1 MRTSG
6 RADTAGATLTERF
19 HERFGDGE
27 RLYDR
32 IYHMGLASLCAVVF
46 AIMLYLASGS
56 SLWLD
61 EIFQVEYCR
70 SSTFVGIITIDPYT
84 PPLFNAI
91 AWCWYRL
98 VPFGEAWL
106 RLPCIALVVASLP
119 IVAMTGRRL
128 SNRRTGFIAAF
139 LLAINAKVFTQMGL
153 TFRAYALLLFLSALV
168 VYLYVRRVQTPF
180 GKFSWKISVAY
191 GLAMLALGYTHYFGV
206 LLCCVFFLVDL
217 YLALRGR
224 LRGIVG
230 KVLLSYGIALVGYV
244 PWLGVAFG
252 TYLTATGAGALD
264 DSAVSSVSQWR
275 EQGLDTNVHGLLYWL
290 CGECAE
296 TLGLFHVAA
305 IIIIVIAVYR
315 CTRREFKWQEEV
327 PLVAMLVAVGLVTG
341 VMWAYANFV
350 NPNSMFWVD
359 RYFTPLVPCITLV
372 CAWGVD
378 KIFSWMPTNR
388 PAKFVAGF
396 LCVALLV
403 PTAVG
408 TIHNDMAEGSS
419 TRFYSKLAA
428 WLEERP
434 GISSDKTVVLALINT
449 TDRGRQISGW
459 KHYYFDVKDTREFQV
474 NIWDGLDPS
483 VIVNPYDL
491 LQFDTI
497 YVTRQHFYPDLPE
510 SYEELFRRYY
520 KKHSTENPGW
530 GETTYY
536 TRVR

>member
-1 MRTSG
+1 MS
-6 RADTAGATLTERF
+6 LTERF
-19 HERFGDGE
+19 HLRFGTGE
-27 RLYDR
+27 LLYDR
-32 IYHMGLASLCAVVF
+32 IYHAGLALLCAAVF
-46 AIMLYLASGS
+46 AYMLHLAQSS

-70 SSTFVGIITIDPYT
+70 TSSFLGIVTIDPYT
-84 PPLFNAI
+84 PPLFNII

-98 VPFGEAWL
+98 VPYGEAWL
-106 RLPCIALVVASLP
+106 RLPCIALVVGSLP
-119 IVAMTGRRL
+119 LIAMTGRRL

-180 GKFSWKISVAY
+180 EGFSWRLSIAY

-206 LLCCVFFLVDL
+206 LLCCMFFLVDL
-217 YLALRGR
+217 YLVLRGR

-230 KVLLSYGIALVGYV
+230 KVLLSYGIALVGYL
-244 PWLGVAFG
+244 PWLAVAFG
-252 TYLTATGAGALD
+252 TYAKATASQAG
-264 DSAVSSVSQWR
+264 SAVSSVNQWR

-305 IIIIVIAVYR
+305 IIILVIAVSR
-315 CTRREFKWQEEV
+315 CVRHEFKWQEEV
-327 PLVAMLVAVGLVTG
+327 PLVAMLLAVGLMVG

-419 TRFYSKLAA
+419 TRFYSKLST

-434 GISSDKTVVLALINT
+434 DISSDKTVVLALINT

-459 KHYYFDVKDTREFQV
+459 EHYYFDRKDTREFKV

-510 SYEELFRRYY
+510 SYQQLFKRYY

-536 TRVR
+536 TRIR